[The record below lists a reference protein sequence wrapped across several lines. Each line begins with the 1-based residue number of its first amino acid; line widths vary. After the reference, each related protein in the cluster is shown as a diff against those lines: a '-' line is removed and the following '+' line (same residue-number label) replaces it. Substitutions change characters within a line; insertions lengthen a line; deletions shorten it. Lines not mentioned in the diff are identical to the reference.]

1 MIDVPDAIVPPVVA
15 LSRVT
20 VVALVTVAVV
30 FDWNLAEPLTTLPVG
45 IATVDAKVSVV
56 APLLVI
62 ADVATTAEGFC
73 VIT

>member
-73 VIT
+73 VII